1 MTKRILFVCLGNI
14 CRSPTAEATMRR
26 LVSDAGLEDEMTV
39 DSAGTGSWHL
49 GDPPDAR
56 STTAAARRG
65 IELSGAA
72 RLVTEADFSD
82 YDILVAM
89 DRSNRDALM
98 RLAPDDDARA
108 RCACSTIHAARRS
121 RCPTPTTEARTGS
134 TGYSTSSRT
143 AVAGCWQS
151 SSPPRRLE
159 LRVAGVASCR
169 RIAARRAR
177 QRGECG
183 LGQRYQRCLE
193 GGAGVGTSGFRQVPS
208 RCKARR
214 LRGRGRRA
222 AMAGGLGVRGGA
234 RGARLR
240 G

>member
-26 LVSDAGLEDEMTV
+26 LVSDAGLEDAVTV

-89 DRSNRDALM
+89 DRSNRDALL
-98 RLAPDDDARA
+98 RLAPDDDAR
-108 RCACSTIHAARRS
+108 
-121 RCPTPTTEARTGS
+121 
-134 TGYSTSSRT
+134 
-143 AVAGCWQS
+143 VKV
-151 SSPPRRLE
+151 RL
-159 LRVAGVASCR
+159 LHDP
-169 RIAARRAR
+169 
-177 QRGECG
+177 RGEEVEVPDPYYGGPDGFDRVLDIVEDGCRA
-183 LGQRYQRCLE
+183 LLAELE
-193 GGAGVGTSGFRQVPS
+193 PASQ
-208 RCKARR
+208 A
-214 LRGRGRRA
+214 
-222 AMAGGLGVRGGA
+222 
-234 RGARLR
+234 
-240 G
+240 